1 MLWEALKN
9 RQMEG
14 YKFRRQHPN
23 FRDISDFY
31 CNELHL
37 VIKLD
42 GGVHDGVEQQVHDL
56 YRD

>member
-1 MLWEALKN
+1 MALV
-9 RQMEG
+9 QVE
-14 YKFRRQHPN
+14 P
-23 FRDISDFY
+23 ISDWARFSLTSTRLSL
-31 CNELHL
+31 NSSHELHL